1 MSASSGPSSDL
12 NSRVQQYLDE
22 RHRLG
27 FKLCSPGHALRNFE
41 RFVTNT
47 AHDGPLTVELMAQ
60 WARRQVQSR
69 YLVDGQADGD
79 TAVRR
84 LAALRP
90 FMRWL
95 QQFEPATEVPDDSS
109 FGPIPGRVTPHI
121 YAEEEIVALLEQER
135 GWKRA
140 TVVTLLARLTA
151 KGALETEP
159 QGNRFLYTPSVQRT
173 ACVAEETRSFLD
185 RMFGGALRP
194 LVAHCAEH
202 QSLTKKDI
210 TELKALLD
218 QIKPKS

>member
-1 MSASSGPSSDL
+1 MSKKRA
-12 NSRVQQYLDE
+12 Q
-22 RHRLG
+22 
-27 FKLCSPGHALRNFE
+27 KSPPVSAKE
-41 RFVTNT
+41 
-47 AHDGPLTVELMAQ
+47 TVAITDAEWGIMELLWEKSPRTSQ
-60 WARRQVQSR
+60 
-69 YLVDGQADGD
+69 
-79 TAVRR
+79 
-84 LAALRP
+84 
-90 FMRWL
+90 
-95 QQFEPATEVPDDSS
+95 
-109 FGPIPGRVTPHI
+109 
-121 YAEEEIVALLEQER
+121 EIVALLEQER

-140 TVVTLLARLTA
+140 TVVTLLARLAA

-159 QGNRFLYTPSVQRT
+159 QGNRFLYTPAVQRT